1 MEEGLA
7 LKLRFLYHAANS
19 FAVDNPPLSHFYM
32 YGILLSINISIF
44 TQDASQSPLVAP

>member
-1 MEEGLA
+1 MAVLGTDLLMEEGLA

-32 YGILLSINISIF
+32 YVIFLYTISLF
-44 TQDASQSPLVAP
+44 SQD